1 MNYRNNKTLQVY
13 KSYLLN
19 ISLAFV
25 CITVTLGLI
34 SLFLRIMRWMY

>member
-1 MNYRNNKTLQVY
+1 MNYRNNKALQAY
-13 KSYLLN
+13 KSYLLHTL
-19 ISLAFV
+19 LAFV